1 MQNTENLQLSRHR
14 SPRDPYWTTLVA
26 FVLGLVAVSVIR
38 LGSSYK
44 AIELSASYFEVGLV
58 AGGFGILAVFIA
70 VPIGRAVD
78 RTGERAFFLGGA
90 VLIVLSAVVGL
101 IATSIVGL
109 VASQAILG
117 LGQAGLALS
126 TQTLAAHADSELTAD
141 RRFAG
146 VAMMQSISQLVGPI
160 VGGATIGLVTS
171 AVLGGSGL
179 AYVIAAAS
187 GLVALALGWR
197 HVNSSGGRS
206 PASTPER
213 TSLIRILK
221 GEGVTG
227 ALIAS
232 VSVLVS
238 IDILV
243 AYLPVLG
250 EERGI
255 SPSFVGVLLAVRAG
269 AGLFARPATTP
280 LIRRFSRRGVLVGTL
295 MGMAVAMALI
305 PVTSSS
311 FALLVALAAV
321 GFGINL
327 GAPITASWM
336 ASSVETDSKGAAL
349 ALRMSANRGAQIAV
363 PAVLGAVASGA
374 GTGALFFAMGAGLV
388 MTSQLVRRSLTKPQS
403 LEA

>member
-1 MQNTENLQLSRHR
+1 MQNTENRQVPKGRH
-14 SPRDPYWTTLVA
+14 PRDVYPTTLFA
-26 FVLGLVAVSVIR
+26 FLLGLLAVSIIR
-38 LGSSYK
+38 LGTSYK
-44 AIELSASYFEVGLV
+44 AIELGASYFEIGLV

-78 RTGERAFFLGGA
+78 RTGERAFFLAGTT
-90 VLIVLSAVVGL
+90 LIILSAAVALV
-101 IATSIVGL
+101 ATSIVGL
-109 VASQAILG
+109 VVSQAILG

-126 TQTLAAHADSELTAD
+126 TQTLAAHASSPLIAD

-146 VAMMQSISQLVGPI
+146 VAMMQSLSQLLGP
-160 VGGATIGLVTS
+160 VLGGATIGLLAS
-171 AVLGGSGL
+171 SLFGGSGL
-179 AYVIAAAS
+179 AYAVAGAS
-187 GLVALALGWR
+187 GTVALVIGWSQV
-197 HVNSSGGRS
+197 HSSAGRRPS
-206 PASTPER
+206 ATPER
-213 TSLIRILK
+213 TSLLRILK

-255 SPSFVGVLLAVRAG
+255 PPSFVGVLLAVRAG

-280 LIRRFSRRGVLVGTL
+280 LIRRFGRRAVLVGTL
-295 MGMAVAMALI
+295 LLMAASMASI
-305 PVTSSS
+305 PMTTSS
-311 FALLVALAAV
+311 ATLLVALAAV

-336 ASSVETDSKGAAL
+336 AGSVEPDAKGAAL

-363 PAVLGAVASGA
+363 PAALGALASGA
-374 GTGALFFAMGAGLV
+374 GTGALFFALGAGLLL
-388 MTSQLVRRSLTKPQS
+388 TSQLVRRSLS
-403 LEA
+403 HSRDI